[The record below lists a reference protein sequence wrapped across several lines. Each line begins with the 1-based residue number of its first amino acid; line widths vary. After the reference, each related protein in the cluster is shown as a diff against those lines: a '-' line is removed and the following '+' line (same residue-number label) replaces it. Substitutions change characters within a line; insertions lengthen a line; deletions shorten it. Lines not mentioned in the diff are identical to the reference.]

1 MPQIRKT
8 YEYLSDLEDALCD
21 MKMLLFK
28 EREDIVNLNISGLSE
43 RRKSIEKLSGHIREL
58 NGRTSALISTVCRTS
73 GMAEGNSLSSLITVL
88 PKPDR
93 EQFVQR
99 QKTILRISSEV
110 DNALK
115 VNSGVLEDS
124 LALTSQSMATFAGL
138 LKNSSTYG
146 QAGRY
151 VESMDRSRIINREI

>member
-8 YEYLSDLEDALCD
+8 YEYLGELENALLD
-21 MKMLLFK
+21 MKLLLFK
-28 EREDIVNLNISGLSE
+28 EREDIVNLNHARLAE
-43 RRKSIEKLSGHIREL
+43 RRNAIEQLFARIREL
-58 NGRTSALISTVCRTS
+58 NMRTSALISTVCHQNGIT
-73 GMAEGNSLSSLITVL
+73 EENSLSALIAVL

-93 EQFVQR
+93 EQFVQL
-99 QKTILRISSEV
+99 QKTILRTSAEV

-124 LALTSQSMATFAGL
+124 LALINQSMATFAGL
-138 LKNSSTYG
+138 LKSSSTYG

-151 VESMDRSRIINREI
+151 VESVDRSMIINREI

>member
-1 MPQIRKT
+1 MPQIKKT
-8 YEYLSDLEDALCD
+8 YEHLCELEDALLD
-21 MKMLLFK
+21 MKVLLIK
-28 EREDIVNLNISGLSE
+28 EREDIVNLNLPGLAE
-43 RRKSIEKLSGHIREL
+43 RKMAIEGLFERIRDL
-58 NGRTSALISTVCRTS
+58 HKQTSAQISAAC
-73 GMAEGNSLSSLITVL
+73 EGAGIMKEQVLSSLISVV

-93 EQFVQR
+93 EQFVRLQ
-99 QKTILRISSEV
+99 QAIHRISSEI

-124 LALTSQSMATFAGL
+124 LALANQSLTTFAGM

-151 VESMDRSRIINREI
+151 VESVDRSRIINREI